1 MLYLLALIAYMT
13 LAYASYFTPSKMSA
27 DSFVVASFIV
37 GGIFFVVAIICQLIK
52 YYLQAETFEEIK
64 ELNKDMGSYERE
76 SEHLIQEFKLYLA
89 DIYPQ
94 HEKMIF
100 ENIKPENVTAYMIKY
115 PDIKTNETLVKL
127 CNEIKSFVSRTYG
140 CERKI
145 YSKERKIAVRQR
157 TIWLTS
163 LPILPKE

>member
-1 MLYLLALIAYMT
+1 MLYILALIAYFS
-13 LAYASYFTPSKMSA
+13 LAVASYFAPA
-27 DSFVVASFIV
+27 HAAEGFIIGAFII
-37 GGIFFVVAIICQLIK
+37 GGTFLIIGIVCQLIK
-52 YYLQAETFEEIK
+52 YYIQAEGFEEIK
-64 ELNKDMGSYERE
+64 ELNKDKDSYERE
-76 SEHLIQEFKLYLA
+76 AEHLIQEFKLYLA

-127 CNEIKSFVSRTYG
+127 CNEIARFVGRAYG
-140 CERKI
+140 CERRI
-145 YSKERKIAVRQR
+145 FAKEREIAVRQR

-163 LPILPKE
+163 LPILPKD